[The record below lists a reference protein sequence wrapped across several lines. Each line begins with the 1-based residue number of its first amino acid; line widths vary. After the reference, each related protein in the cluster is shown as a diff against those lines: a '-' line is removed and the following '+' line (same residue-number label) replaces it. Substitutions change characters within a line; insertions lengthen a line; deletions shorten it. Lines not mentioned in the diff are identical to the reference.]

1 MPIITNP
8 RPENKPPPLKPI
20 NLYLDLAL
28 KDIICPDNKLPI
40 EELLYFDVVRV

>member
-8 RPENKPPPLKPI
+8 PPKISPPLKPI

-28 KDIICPDNKLPI
+28 KDIICPCNKLPI